1 MKIRA
6 AIIDDENHGIKT
18 IEHLLAKHCPEVEIV
33 FTTNQSVKAKE
44 LLEVHSPDL
53 VFLDIEMPL
62 MNGIELL
69 QQFKPIPFKVI
80 FTTAY
85 DQYAIKAIRLNA
97 LDYLL
102 KPVDKTELRNAVDE
116 FINNNLQTTSEQIQ
130 QLEHLQKSRIMD
142 TLALSTQQG
151 LHFVKLTDI
160 MLLEAVSCYTNIIL
174 QDGSKHLISKTL
186 AVLEEVLQ
194 DNPSFFRTHKSSIVN
209 LQYIKQ
215 YIRGEG
221 GEIILQNDTRI
232 SISRNKKQEF
242 LNLFTKV

>member
-1 MKIRA
+1 MKIKA

-18 IEHLLAKHCPEVEIV
+18 MEHLLAKHCPEVQIV
-33 FTTNQSVKAKE
+33 FTCNQSTKAKP
-44 LLEVHSPDL
+44 LLELHAPEL
-53 VFLDIEMPL
+53 VFLDIEMPM

-69 QQFKPIPFKVI
+69 QQFNPIPFKVI

-116 FINNNLQTTSEQIQ
+116 FINNNLETTAEQVQ
-130 QLEHLQKSRIMD
+130 QLEHLQKSRILD

-151 LHFVKLTDI
+151 LHFVKLADI
-160 MLLEAVSCYTNIIL
+160 MLLEAVSCYTNIVL
-174 QDGSKHLISKTL
+174 KDGSKHLVSKTL
-186 AVLEEVLQ
+186 AVLEEVLH
-194 DNPSFFRTHKSSIVN
+194 DNPIFFRPHKSSIVN
-209 LQYIKQ
+209 LQFIKQ

-221 GEIILQNDTRI
+221 GEIVLQNDTRI

-242 LNLFTKV
+242 LGLFTKV